1 MKNEILKPT
10 KVFDFKGLK
19 CPLPVLKT
27 KRALKEIGKGEI
39 IEILA
44 DDPAANLDL
53 KHFCEVS
60 GNNLIKI
67 SKTDKGYEYQD
78 LQPVRFVPLVAGT
91 EKEQ

>member
-1 MKNEILKPT
+1 MRNEILKPT

-67 SKTDKGYEYQD
+67 TKKENNIHCLIQKT
-78 LQPVRFVPLVAGT
+78 
-91 EKEQ
+91 

>member
-1 MKNEILKPT
+1 MTEKEIKPIHIY
-10 KVFDFKGLK
+10 DFTGLK

-27 KRALKEIGKGEI
+27 KRALKEIEKGEI

-67 SKTDKGYEYQD
+67 SK
-78 LQPVRFVPLVAGT
+78 
-91 EKEQ
+91 KENNIHFFIQKT

>member
-1 MKNEILKPT
+1 MKNQILIPT

-27 KRALKEIGKGEI
+27 KRALKNHSNGEVIEI
-39 IEILA
+39 IA

-60 GNNLIKI
+60 GNILLQVTKKNKNLNCFIRKNEI
-67 SKTDKGYEYQD
+67 
-78 LQPVRFVPLVAGT
+78 
-91 EKEQ
+91 